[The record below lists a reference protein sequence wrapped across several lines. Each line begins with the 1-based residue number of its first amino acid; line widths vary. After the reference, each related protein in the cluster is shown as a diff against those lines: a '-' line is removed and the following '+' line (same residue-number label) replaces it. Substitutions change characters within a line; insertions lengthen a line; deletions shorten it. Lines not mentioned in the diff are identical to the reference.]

1 VTEKDKTQTI
11 GLAAEIGSASKIF
24 GGAIKLVDASSTLL
38 IKTTFLDLDPATPD
52 GVIIRAVTPPWLQIV
67 REIHRNPSFLFEFVN
82 EPHKFEDFI
91 AAAYRADG
99 WDKVIITP
107 RSGDLGRDVIASRQD
122 PTPIRL
128 LDQCKALSSG
138 RVVEANDVRA
148 LFGVL
153 SKDLNASKAV
163 VTTTSTF
170 APGIEKEF
178 EDEYPYR
185 LDLRDGPKLTEWLR
199 SIAGEK

>member
-1 VTEKDKTQTI
+1 
-11 GLAAEIGSASKIF
+11 L
-24 GGAIKLVDASSTLL
+24 
-38 IKTTFLDLDPATPD
+38 
-52 GVIIRAVTPPWLQIV
+52 
-67 REIHRNPSFLFEFVN
+67 LFEFVN
-82 EPHKFEDFI
+82 DPRKFEEFI

-99 WDKVIITP
+99 WDKVILTP

-128 LDQCKALSSG
+128 LDQCKAFSPG
-138 RVVEANDVRA
+138 YVVEANDVRA
-148 LFGVL
+148 LFGVV
-153 SKDLNASKAV
+153 SKDLNASKGV

-178 EDEYPYR
+178 KDEYPYR
-185 LDLRDGPKLTEWLR
+185 LDLRDGEKLMEWLR